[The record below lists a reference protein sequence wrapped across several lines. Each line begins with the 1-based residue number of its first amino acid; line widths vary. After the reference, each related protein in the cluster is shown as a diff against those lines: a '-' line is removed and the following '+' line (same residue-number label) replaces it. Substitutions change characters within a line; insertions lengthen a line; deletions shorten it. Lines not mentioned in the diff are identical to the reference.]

1 MEVLASGVG
10 EFRMP
15 DPDGLRAYVRDHK
28 ERRPVNKV
36 VTEQEAVQ
44 RFVQDGDYV
53 AYDQNVANR
62 GPTSLFREI
71 VRQRKKNLWL
81 CAKFN
86 WSDVSLLVAG
96 GCVSKVDVGW
106 MESGPVINQALQK
119 GEIELIEWTNGALS
133 YRLLAGAMGVPF
145 LPMRYMGGTDAFARS
160 AAKLIEDPYLAKPIC
175 VVPALNPDVGII
187 HVHQC
192 DVHGNARIFGAGV
205 APLEIAMASKKL
217 IISTEEIIG
226 NEAIRRQPQ
235 RTTIPYYF
243 VDAVVLAPFGTY
255 PGAVPGLY
263 SADFQHLF
271 EFAVAQAQDRMSEY
285 LDKWVYSVASHEE
298 MLEQRVGAKKLLQ
311 LRQEETV
318 REGYY
323 E

>member
-1 MEVLASGVG
+1 MKVLASGTG
-10 EFRMP
+10 EFQMP
-15 DPDGLRAYVRDHK
+15 DPDGLRAYVREHK
-28 ERRPVNKV
+28 ERRLVSKV
-36 VTEQEAVQ
+36 MTEQEAVQ
-44 RFVQDGDYV
+44 RLVQDGDYV

-71 VRQRKKNLWL
+71 IRQRKKDLWL

-106 MESGPVINQALQK
+106 MAAGPVINRALQK

-133 YRLLAGAMGVPF
+133 FRLLAGAMGVPF
-145 LPMRYMGGTDAFARS
+145 LPMRYMGGTDSFARS
-160 AAKLIEDPYLAKPIC
+160 AAKLIEDPYLEKPVC

-192 DVHGNARIFGAGV
+192 DMYGNARVFGAGV
-205 APLEIAMASKKL
+205 APAEIAMASKKV
-217 IISTEEIIG
+217 IISTEEIIE

-263 SADFQHLF
+263 SSDFQHML
-271 EFAVAQAQDRMSEY
+271 EFAGAEAQDKTGDY
-285 LDKWVYSVASHEE
+285 LEKWVYSVASHEE

-311 LRQEETV
+311 LRQDESI

>member
-1 MEVLASGVG
+1 MKVLASGTG
-10 EFRMP
+10 EFQIP
-15 DPDGLRAYVRDHK
+15 DPDGLRAYVREHK
-28 ERRPVNKV
+28 ERRLVTKV
-36 VTEQEAVQ
+36 MTEQEAVK
-44 RFVQDGDYV
+44 RLVQDGDYV

-62 GPTSLFREI
+62 GPASLFREI
-71 VRQRKKNLWL
+71 IRQRKKDLWL

-86 WSDVSLLVAG
+86 WSDVSLLAAA

-106 MESGPVINQALQK
+106 METGPAIQRALKK
-119 GEIELIEWTNGALS
+119 GQIKLIEWTNGALS

-145 LPMRYMGGTDAFARS
+145 LPMRYMGGTDSFARS
-160 AAKLIEDPYLAKPIC
+160 AAKLIEDPYLEKPIC

-192 DVHGNARIFGAGV
+192 DMYGNARVFGAGV
-205 APLEIAMASKKL
+205 APAEIAMASKKV
-217 IISTEEIIG
+217 IISTEEIIE

-255 PGAVPGLY
+255 PGGVPGLY
-263 SADFQHLF
+263 GSDVQHVL
-271 EFAVAQAQDRMSEY
+271 EYAAAQIQDKMDEY
-285 LDKWVYSVASHEE
+285 LEKWVHSVASHEE
-298 MLEQRVGAKKLLQ
+298 MLEQRVGVKKLLQ
-311 LRQEETV
+311 LRQDESI